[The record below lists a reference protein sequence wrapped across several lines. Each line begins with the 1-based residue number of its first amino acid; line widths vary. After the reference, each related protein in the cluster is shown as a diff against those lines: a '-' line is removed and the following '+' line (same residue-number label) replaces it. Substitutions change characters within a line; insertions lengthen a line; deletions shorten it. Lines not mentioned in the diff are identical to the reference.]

1 MAYEMA
7 PIMLHNWWVNLNRC
21 PCRRRALVNFELCLG
36 VYMGQLGREN
46 SDALKSDESGQATAR
61 EKNTDLKASQGSSR
75 QGGPDSRRRA
85 LILGLATTPVLLSL
99 MNRSA
104 LAQEINCS
112 ALASV
117 VLGGSAANLPAGL
130 GGGEGGENNNVP
142 DHAIQNMYDAQ
153 CKDEGQGGNTN
164 VSTSANARGNSN
176 RP

>member
-1 MAYEMA
+1 
-7 PIMLHNWWVNLNRC
+7 
-21 PCRRRALVNFELCLG
+21 
-36 VYMGQLGREN
+36 MGQHGRET
-46 SDALKSDESGQATAR
+46 SDALKSDESGQATPR
-61 EKNTDLKASQGSSR
+61 EKNADLKASRGSAS

-85 LILGLATTPVLLSL
+85 LVLGLATTPVLLSL

-153 CKDEGQGGNTN
+153 CKDEGQGSGNTN
-164 VSTSANARGNSN
+164 GNSSGNASGNSN

>member
-1 MAYEMA
+1 
-7 PIMLHNWWVNLNRC
+7 
-21 PCRRRALVNFELCLG
+21 
-36 VYMGQLGREN
+36 MGQHGRET
-46 SDALKSDESGQATAR
+46 SGAQKSDESGQMTPR
-61 EKNTDLKASQGSSR
+61 EKNADLRASRGSASQD
-75 QGGPDSRRRA
+75 GPDSRRRA

-164 VSTSANARGNSN
+164 INTSTNASGNRN

>member
-153 CKDEGQGGNTN
+153 CKDEGQGGSTN
-164 VSTSANARGNSN
+164 GNSSGNSN

>member
-1 MAYEMA
+1 
-7 PIMLHNWWVNLNRC
+7 
-21 PCRRRALVNFELCLG
+21 
-36 VYMGQLGREN
+36 MGQHGRET
-46 SDALKSDESGQATAR
+46 SDALISDEPGQATAR
-61 EKNTDLKASQGSSR
+61 EKNADLKASRGSLGQDR
-75 QGGPDSRRRA
+75 PDSRRRA

-104 LAQEINCS
+104 LAQDINCS
-112 ALASV
+112 TLASV

-164 VSTSANARGNSN
+164 VNTGANASGNRN